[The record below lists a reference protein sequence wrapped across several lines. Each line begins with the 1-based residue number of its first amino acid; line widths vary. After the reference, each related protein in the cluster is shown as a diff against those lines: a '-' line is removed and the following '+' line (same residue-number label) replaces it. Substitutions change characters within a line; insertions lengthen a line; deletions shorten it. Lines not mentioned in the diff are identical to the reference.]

1 MQWDTSPLEG
11 RKPDISFAFS
21 HQKRKERS
29 QRPTRR
35 PRSSPHSPRWPR
47 CGGWWWPH
55 RPAPALTAHSGS
67 PWLRSDPPWVWKH
80 RRPAAIHHRCH
91 ADVWCFGFRCGQ
103 SHRLG
108 VKVVQ
113 QVVGVAV
120 AVSAHHHQ
128 GNEGSQENG
137 GQHPDGHDHHRLHGD
152 SGSHGGWR
160 LQLERRVQSGSSDCL
175 SSSTN
180 GCSPVEAENEKR
192 SPVRIS
198 RISAPGKSRP
208 SQWGRE
214 GCRRRFQ
221 NKHPKLSFEEER
233 QQKHPHKSYLNR
245 SQPGFN
251 PGTDT
256 H

>member
-11 RKPDISFAFS
+11 IKPDVSFAFS
-21 HQKRKERS
+21 HQMIPQKRKES
-29 QRPTRR
+29 SKGPTRR

-55 RPAPALTAHSGS
+55 RPAPAPTAHSGS

-80 RRPAAIHHRCH
+80 SRGAAIHNIPTLGS
-91 ADVWCFGFRCGQ
+91 DGLGQ
-103 SHRLG
+103 SHPLG

-128 GNEGSQENG
+128 GNQGSQENG
-137 GQHPDGHDHHRLHGD
+137 GQHPDGHNHHRLHGD
-152 SGSHGGWR
+152 SGPQSGWR
-160 LQLERRVQSGSSDCL
+160 LQLELRVQSGSSDCL

-180 GCSPVEAENEKR
+180 GRSAVEAESKR
-192 SPVRIS
+192 NDLWFESIYPS
-198 RISAPGKSRP
+198 ISASGKS
-208 SQWGRE
+208 
-214 GCRRRFQ
+214 
-221 NKHPKLSFEEER
+221 
-233 QQKHPHKSYLNR
+233 
-245 SQPGFN
+245 
-251 PGTDT
+251 PGTVT